1 MSETQYSEK
10 IKTAQP
16 KVIKAYKDAIA
27 LVKAVIVKKNKLYA
41 GDPKTY
47 DFDALA
53 AVGSEMEEAIKKAT
67 LAMNLHAQ
75 TKLLGDLDT
84 SIVKVEKARELNGR
98 LKSSKTS
105 EAQEA
110 VMKEIEQSLSAE

>member
-10 IKTAQP
+10 IKGAQP

-53 AVGSEMEEAIKKAT
+53 AVGGEMEEAINKAT

-75 TKLLGDLDT
+75 AKLLGDLDA
-84 SIVKVEKARELNGR
+84 SIVKVGKARELNGR
-98 LKSSKTS
+98 LKSSETS
-105 EAQEA
+105 EAQEE
-110 VMKEIEQSLSAE
+110 VMKEIEQALSE

>member
-10 IKTAQP
+10 IKSAQP

-53 AVGSEMEEAIKKAT
+53 AVGGEMEEAINKAT

-75 TKLLGDLDT
+75 AKLLGDLDA
-84 SIVKVEKARELNGR
+84 SIVKVGKARELNGR
-98 LKSSKTS
+98 LKSSETS

-110 VMKEIEQSLSAE
+110 VMKEIEQTMAAM

>member
-53 AVGSEMEEAIKKAT
+53 SVGSEMEEAIKKAT

>member
-53 AVGSEMEEAIKKAT
+53 AVGGEMEEAIKKAT

>member
-10 IKTAQP
+10 IKSAQP

-53 AVGSEMEEAIKKAT
+53 AVGGEMEEAINKA
-67 LAMNLHAQ
+67 
-75 TKLLGDLDT
+75 
-84 SIVKVEKARELNGR
+84 
-98 LKSSKTS
+98 
-105 EAQEA
+105 
-110 VMKEIEQSLSAE
+110 

>member
-1 MSETQYSEK
+1 
-10 IKTAQP
+10 
-16 KVIKAYKDAIA
+16 
-27 LVKAVIVKKNKLYA
+27 VKAVIVKKNKLYA

-53 AVGSEMEEAIKKAT
+53 AVGGEMEEAINKAT

-75 TKLLGDLDT
+75 AKLLGDLDA
-84 SIVKVEKARELNGR
+84 SIVKVGKARELNGR
-98 LKSSKTS
+98 LKSSETS

>member
-10 IKTAQP
+10 IKGAQP

-27 LVKAVIVKKNKLYA
+27 LVKAVIAKKHKLYA
-41 GDPKTY
+41 GDPKKY
-47 DFDALA
+47 DFDAMA
-53 AVGSEMEEAIKKAT
+53 AAGSEMEEAVNKAT

-75 TKLLGDLDT
+75 AKLLGDLDT

-98 LKSSKTS
+98 LTSSTTS
-105 EAQEA
+105 EAREE
-110 VMKEIEQSLSAE
+110 VMKEIEQALSE

>member
-10 IKTAQP
+10 IKSAQP

-53 AVGSEMEEAIKKAT
+53 AVGGEMEEAINKAT

-75 TKLLGDLDT
+75 AKLLGDLDA
-84 SIVKVEKARELNGR
+84 SIVKVGKARELNGR
-98 LKSSKTS
+98 LKSSETS

-110 VMKEIEQSLSAE
+110 VMKEIEQALSE